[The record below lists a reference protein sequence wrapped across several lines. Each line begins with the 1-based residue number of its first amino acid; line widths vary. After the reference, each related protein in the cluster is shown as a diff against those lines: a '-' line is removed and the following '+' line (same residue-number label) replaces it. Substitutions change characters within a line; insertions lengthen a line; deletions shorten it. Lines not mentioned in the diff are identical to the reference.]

1 MKSRLSRRNV
11 LSTTALLLGGFQVGR
26 RGAAG
31 MRIRAGQMANHIIIY
46 GGGSRNVI
54 EYAFSVSGRLEKSGE
69 SGGAPISDSHVG
81 VNDED
86 TISRDGTHASGAIA
100 GGGDAY
106 WFTGRL
112 VRFRVSLSAERIKE
126 VSVFLNGQRVRPTEL
141 GDAPAIETPIEF
153 LDCRT
158 VRVTGDFRSIRM
170 HTSFW
175 DATGLGTNWLFDG
188 PIRGTTLISPIDEHA
203 PYPFAIDS
211 VSIDT
216 RELQTPGQPAQ
227 FTADNPFAGS
237 WCREH
242 EMTVSAKG
250 QSETLPNHLVIV
262 GGSPRNPIRYEFA
275 VSGQVEKSGSSG
287 DAPIADRHVTID
299 REDRISKRRVRGVV
313 AGGGDAYRFSG
324 EIERFRIGSGAR
336 VFLNGRRIDP
346 DDFDIQADDTKPLN
360 DEDNPSSGI
369 EFLACDRARVTGSF
383 ERITISSSW
392 YTPEGIATS
401 YNEIGPVRGRTI
413 IDESNV
419 GDVDSAAGFVITN
432 ISAYELGAVRPAI
445 SKRQPNMNACDQ
457 AIRPTQQPTTETTTE
472 RTRTTTEEPPSTT
485 ESSGSATES
494 SEPTADSFDST
505 TERQSPKVIQSRT
518 PEPSNPATESSPAPE
533 EPAVEPASK
542 TPESS
547 DESVS
552 GNESG

>member
-1 MKSRLSRRNV
+1 MKPRLSRRNV
-11 LSTTALLLGGFQVGR
+11 LSTTALLLGGLQGCR
-26 RGAAG
+26 AAG
-31 MRIRAGQMANHIIIY
+31 MRTGANQMTNHIIIY

-54 EYAFSVSGRLEKSGE
+54 QYAFSVSGQLEKSGE
-69 SGGAPISDSHVG
+69 AGGAPISDSHVG

-86 TISRDGTHASGAIA
+86 TISRDGTHASGAVA

-112 VRFRVSLSAERIKE
+112 VRFRVSLSAERLKE
-126 VSVFLNGQRVRPTEL
+126 VSVFLNGQRVRLTEL
-141 GDAPAIETPIEF
+141 GDAPAVETPIEF

-158 VRVTGDFRSIRM
+158 VRVTGDFRSVRM

-175 DATGLGTNWLFDG
+175 DGTGLGTNWLFDG

-227 FTADNPFAGS
+227 FTADNPFAGP

-242 EMTVSAKG
+242 DMAASAKHPL
-250 QSETLPNHLVIV
+250 ETLPNHLVIV

-275 VSGQVEKSGSSG
+275 VSGQVEKSGSGG

-313 AGGGDAYRFSG
+313 AGGADAYRFSG
-324 EIERFRIGSGAR
+324 GIERFRIGNGAR

-346 DDFDIQADDTKPLN
+346 DDFDMQADDTKPLN
-360 DEDNPSSGI
+360 DEDGPSSDI

-383 ERITISSSW
+383 ERITTSSSW

-401 YNEIGPVRGRTI
+401 YNEIGPVRGRTM

-419 GDVDSAAGFVITN
+419 GDVDGAAGFVITDV
-432 ISAYELGAVRPAI
+432 SAYESGAARPTI
-445 SKRQPNMNACDQ
+445 SKRQPNTNACDQ
-457 AIRPTQQPTTETTTE
+457 AIRSTQQSTTETTTE
-472 RTRTTTEEPPSTT
+472 RTETTTEGPPSTT
-485 ESSGSATES
+485 ESSDSATES
-494 SEPTADSFDST
+494 SGPTANSFDST
-505 TERQSPKVIQSRT
+505 TERQPSETTQGRTSKPSDAVTGSP
-518 PEPSNPATESSPAPE
+518 PEPS
-533 EPAVEPASK
+533 EPTVEPAAD
-542 TPESS
+542 TAESGA
-547 DESVS
+547 EPVS